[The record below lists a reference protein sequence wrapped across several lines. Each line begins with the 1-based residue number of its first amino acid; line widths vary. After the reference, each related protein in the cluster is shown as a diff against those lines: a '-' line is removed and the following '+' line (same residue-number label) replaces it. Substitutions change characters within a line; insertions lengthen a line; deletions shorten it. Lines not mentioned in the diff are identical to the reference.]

1 MGLHESVCKSIK
13 RKKLNERAETN
24 IKKIDFIELNEFLA
38 GLKELIEYDINPDLE
53 YFKVVLDVDSNKA
66 YIDVESK
73 NMDEWELDGWSVDD
87 ILSINNPDE
96 YEEFVIN
103 VDSFNNLKKE
113 MLDEKSRIINKI
125 IPKLARQ
132 WGFRNVNKLN
142 NSIVNEAAEVDDDW
156 DLDRID
162 VLWEKGRESI
172 IEDVWG
178 YGISDGWTV
187 NRFFITEDGKPL
199 FDYQP
204 SKQARAAVDKL
215 IKSGK
220 LVHKVHES
228 CNEEVEDKEPILM
241 QDMIDYN
248 LFKEGKNYFV
258 INHNDKVKYIDDS
271 GKIVVKNHYDI
282 GQCEFDFDGMYQM
295 YFISLIDKEDISLVQ
310 KVADVLG
317 FDVKF
322 VEGQKRRLKDGYNY
336 LCVMYIPISVLEM
349 PVPEYLVKN
358 NISPDLF
365 KDKARVVSRIN
376 MATKKMNKKK

>member
-53 YFKVVLDVDSNKA
+53 YFKIILGVDSDKA

-73 NMDEWELDGWSVDD
+73 NMDEWDLDGWSVDD
-87 ILSINNPDE
+87 ILSINNPAE

-142 NSIVNEAAEVDDDW
+142 NSI
-156 DLDRID
+156 
-162 VLWEKGRESI
+162 S
-172 IEDVWG
+172 ED
-178 YGISDGWTV
+178 
-187 NRFFITEDGKPL
+187 
-199 FDYQP
+199 
-204 SKQARAAVDKL
+204 
-215 IKSGK
+215 
-220 LVHKVHES
+220 
-228 CNEEVEDKEPILM
+228 VEDKEPILM

-248 LFKEGKNYFV
+248 LFREGKNYFV

-295 YFISLIDKEDISLVQ
+295 YFISLIDKDDVSLAQ
-310 KVADVLG
+310 KVADVLD
-317 FDVKF
+317 FDVEF
-322 VEGQKRRLKDGYNY
+322 VENQKRRLKDGYNY
-336 LCVMYIPISVLEM
+336 LCVMYVPISVLEM
-349 PVPEYLVKN
+349 PVPEYLVKK

-376 MATKKMNKKK
+376 MATKKINKKK